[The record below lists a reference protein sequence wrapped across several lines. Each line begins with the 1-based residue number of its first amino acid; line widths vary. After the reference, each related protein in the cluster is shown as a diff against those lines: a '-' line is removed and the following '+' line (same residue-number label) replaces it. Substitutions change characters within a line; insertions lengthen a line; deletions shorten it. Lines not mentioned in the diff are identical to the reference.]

1 VIGASDNETGN
12 QKYGGDWILENT
24 REDILGVYFTGS
36 IVTDFKGTLAP
47 TPITASRTID
57 AAYLTTT
64 DNWPITIQGGTS
76 GTPVV
81 ITIIEDA
88 TIPASV
94 ANDGYFIINSAY
106 ITIDGGGHTLTVA
119 YTGGYGGLVQNGT
132 SGGNGWSNVTIKNI
146 KVATASSSVILATN
160 GGWIGRS
167 YYGRVGTSNTI
178 DNCSSSGLISGSNS
192 GGIVGSSAGYA
203 SSQFTVTNCSSSGTI
218 SGLYSGGIVGYQA
231 GQLGQVTVTN
241 CSSSGIISGSFSG
254 GISGRRFGY
263 NTNRLCKIENCYSTG
278 IMTGGFSGGIC
289 GGLVG
294 FNDNSAYTP
303 QIQITNCFSWGSF
316 DSTSGGIC
324 GGSTSVYTNTPSVT
338 ISNCY
343 ILQSGSMVS
352 PFLTIPI
359 TLVNTYIASGN
370 WSDSSAFSS
379 LIGLSFVWSSTSPNT
394 PYVLISDPTPS
405 SSFPVNKIISSST
418 SLSTTDLQTLSNW
431 PIMINGGTST
441 ENPVVVTITGDATL
455 TDIQCFFIMNGN
467 YVTIKGGDKTMK
479 ITATGYPGLVR
490 TVGYSDTTISNI
502 KVDGTGA
509 TQLDT
514 SGWIGQ
520 EGFGSGTSNNKIEN
534 CSSSGTIN
542 VSCGG
547 IVGIEAGYNSGQVT
561 VTNCSSSGTISGTQS
576 GGIVGVEAGYNS
588 GQVTVTN
595 CSSSGIISGSNSGGI
610 IGSYAGY
617 TSGQVTVTN
626 CSSSGIISGSYSG
639 GIIGSYTGSNSGQV
653 TVTNC
658 SSSGTISAT
667 ASGGIVGG
675 RAGYTSGQVTVTN
688 CSSSGIISGLA
699 SGGIVGANAGQISGQ
714 VTVTNCSSSGTI
726 SGEDSG
732 GISGDFFG
740 YNTSELCTIENCY
753 SSGTI
758 SGITA
763 GGICGAEIGYNIST
777 TPSYIPQV
785 QIINCYVWGSIS
797 SDCGGICGGGDTSLY
812 TNTPSVTISNCYL
825 LQSGDLIASSL
836 QIKASIITSNTY
848 LANGA
853 WNDTSAS
860 ASGALTGVPVSFP
873 GAGSTWSS
881 TGANTPFLLSSY
893 TSTYTPSSQTILA
906 GGTSSIAPYSGG
918 VYRLFSVNGST
929 SFSYF
934 TINASTGAITNS
946 STTPFG
952 DYTMVVYYDYGD
964 IYSFL
969 SMNLVVIIVPTI
981 TTSLIVN
988 GNQIYLSGT
997 AYPPIL
1003 SILNSSNNVVVGTT
1017 NVSTDGSWSFL
1028 TDVLPSGTYSYK
1040 ARETINGVDYTSDAS
1055 PPLTIQI
1062 LPTITSSLIIN
1073 GNQIYLSGTGYSTL
1087 LSILNSS
1094 DNVVVG
1100 TTTVNAE
1107 GTWSFLTD
1115 RLPNGTYSY
1124 KARETINGV
1133 DYTSDASPPLTIQID
1148 TNTNIFLENTSIPT
1162 PRSTVN
1168 NLTIQTIS
1176 TDAQNAISQKRIIH
1190 SVDFNGAI
1198 PGFEETIGTWEE
1210 AQRLWNDVLFNTV
1223 NSIEAYGRAYT
1234 TGDTTE
1240 IKQAAN
1246 DLVEE
1251 LQTNVNQ
1258 LAVRYK
1264 ENAFRLYLQDNEYE
1278 FVTENITI
1286 GATSNTINAPLG
1298 ISPQKIAMV
1307 MQALTTINKNGGIY
1321 LGENYSSTI
1330 KPGGMTIE
1338 IAGGVYSLNTNED
1351 PMFSLRLSISKL
1363 S

>member
-1 VIGASDNETGN
+1 
-12 QKYGGDWILENT
+12 
-24 REDILGVYFTGS
+24 
-36 IVTDFKGTLAP
+36 
-47 TPITASRTID
+47 
-57 AAYLTTT
+57 
-64 DNWPITIQGGTS
+64 
-76 GTPVV
+76 V

-119 YTGGYGGLVQNGT
+119 YTGGYDGLVQNGT
-132 SGGNGWSNVTIKNI
+132 SGGNGKNNVTIKNI
-146 KVATASSSVILATN
+146 KVATTSSSVILATN

-167 YYGRVGTSNTI
+167 YYGRAGTSNTI
-178 DNCSSSGLISGSNS
+178 DNCSSSGTISGQYSGGIVGIYAGYNSGQVTVTNCSSSGLISGSNS
-192 GGIVGSSAGYA
+192 GGILGYRAGYT
-203 SSQFTVTNCSSSGTI
+203 SGQVTVTNCSSSGTI
-218 SGLYSGGIVGYQA
+218 SGTESGGIIGANA
-231 GQLGQVTVTN
+231 GQISGQVTVTN
-241 CSSSGIISGSFSG
+241 CFSSGLISGNFSG
-254 GISGRRFGY
+254 GISALRFGY
-263 NTNRLCKIENCYSTG
+263 NTNQLCKIENCYSTG
-278 IMTGGFSGGIC
+278 IMTGFSSGGIC

-294 FNDNSAYTP
+294 YSNNISYTP
-303 QIQITNCFSWGSF
+303 QIQITNCFYWGSF
-316 DSTSGGIC
+316 NSTSGGIC
-324 GGSTSVYTNTPSVT
+324 GGASNVYTNTPSVT

-370 WSDSSAFSS
+370 WSDSSASSS
-379 LIGLSFVWSSTSPNT
+379 LTGLSTVWSSTSPNT
-394 PYVLISDPTPS
+394 PYVLVSNPTPS

-441 ENPVVVTITGDATL
+441 SNPVVVTITGDATL

-502 KVDGTGA
+502 NVDGTGA
-509 TQLDT
+509 TQLDR

-520 EGFGSGTSNNKIEN
+520 EGFGSGTTNNKIEN
-534 CSSSGTIN
+534 CSSSGTI
-542 VSCGG
+542 SGTQSGG
-547 IVGIEAGYNSGQVT
+547 IVGIYAGYNSGQVT

-576 GGIVGVEAGYNS
+576 GGILGYQAGYKS
-588 GQVTVTN
+588 D
-595 CSSSGIISGSNSGGI
+595 
-610 IGSYAGY
+610 
-617 TSGQVTVTN
+617 
-626 CSSSGIISGSYSG
+626 
-639 GIIGSYTGSNSGQV
+639 
-653 TVTNC
+653 
-658 SSSGTISAT
+658 
-667 ASGGIVGG
+667 
-675 RAGYTSGQVTVTN
+675 QVTVTN

-699 SGGIVGANAGQISGQ
+699 SGGIVGYNAGNTSGQVTVTNCSSSGIISGIASGGIVGSNAGYNSGQ

-726 SGEDSG
+726 SGQYSGGIVGSNAGNTSGQVTVTNCSSSGTISGQYSG
-732 GISGDFFG
+732 GISGDWFG
-740 YNTSELCTIENCY
+740 YNTNQFCTIENCY

-763 GGICGAEIGYNIST
+763 GGICGAEIGYNDST
-777 TPSYIPQV
+777 TPSYIPKV

-797 SDCGGICGGGDTSLY
+797 SGCGGICGGDEGDTY
-812 TNTPSVTISNCYL
+812 KNTPSVTISNCYL

-860 ASGALTGVPVSFP
+860 TSGALTGVPVSFP

-893 TSTYTPSSQTILA
+893 TSTYTPSSQTILV

-934 TINASTGAITNS
+934 TINPSTGAITNS

-969 SMNLVVIIVPTI
+969 SMNLMVIIAPTI

-997 AYPPIL
+997 AYPTLL
-1003 SILNSSNNVVVGTT
+1003 SILNSSDNVIVGTT
-1017 NVSTDGSWSFL
+1017 TVSADGTWSFL
-1028 TDVLPSGTYSYK
+1028 TDGLPNGTYSYK
-1040 ARETINGVDYTSDAS
+1040 ARETINGVDYTSEAS

-1062 LPTITSSLIIN
+1062 LPTITSSMIIN
-1073 GNQIYLSGTGYSTL
+1073 GNQIYLSGTAYPTL

-1094 DNVVVG
+1094 DNVLVG
-1100 TTTVNAE
+1100 TTTVSAD

-1148 TNTNIFLENTSIPT
+1148 TNTNIFLESTPTPT

-1176 TDAQNAISQKRIIH
+1176 TDAQNAISQKRTIH

-1210 AQRLWNDVLFNTV
+1210 AQRLWNDVLINTV

-1234 TGDTTE
+1234 TGDSTE

-1246 DLVEE
+1246 DLVDE

-1258 LAVRYK
+1258 LAVRYP

-1298 ISPQKIAMV
+1298 VSPQKIAMV

-1321 LGENYSSTI
+1321 LGENYSSMI
-1330 KPGGMTIE
+1330 KPGGMTID

-1351 PMFSLRLSISKL
+1351 PMFCLRLSISKL